1 MLLCFFKQIAFF
13 QFCLIIFIYYNKN
26 YYFKDIP
33 PITKRAKQVKSELEE
48 TKALRNTIKSKE
60 NDVLELKMALRSKQ
74 EEIGELNVRK
84 ELAEKKLSTTI
95 HESEIS
101 IEKLQVMAKIKV

>member
-1 MLLCFFKQIAFF
+1 
-13 QFCLIIFIYYNKN
+13 
-26 YYFKDIP
+26 
-33 PITKRAKQVKSELEE
+33 
-48 TKALRNTIKSKE
+48 
-60 NDVLELKMALRSKQ
+60 MALRSKQ

-101 IEKLQVMAKIKV
+101 IEKLQVILLNYLFK

>member
-1 MLLCFFKQIAFF
+1 
-13 QFCLIIFIYYNKN
+13 
-26 YYFKDIP
+26 
-33 PITKRAKQVKSELEE
+33 
-48 TKALRNTIKSKE
+48 
-60 NDVLELKMALRSKQ
+60 MALRSKQ

-101 IEKLQVMAKIKV
+101 IEKLQVIFLNNKLFKETKKNYFLYHLNNLFIILEEIGRNTTTIKKKVKRI

>member
-1 MLLCFFKQIAFF
+1 
-13 QFCLIIFIYYNKN
+13 
-26 YYFKDIP
+26 
-33 PITKRAKQVKSELEE
+33 
-48 TKALRNTIKSKE
+48 
-60 NDVLELKMALRSKQ
+60 MALRSKQ

-101 IEKLQVMAKIKV
+101 IEKLQVIILNNKLLKNKLYLMIYK

>member
-1 MLLCFFKQIAFF
+1 
-13 QFCLIIFIYYNKN
+13 
-26 YYFKDIP
+26 
-33 PITKRAKQVKSELEE
+33 
-48 TKALRNTIKSKE
+48 
-60 NDVLELKMALRSKQ
+60 MALRSKQ

-101 IEKLQVMAKIKV
+101 IEKLQVIFLNLIYYEKLKLKF